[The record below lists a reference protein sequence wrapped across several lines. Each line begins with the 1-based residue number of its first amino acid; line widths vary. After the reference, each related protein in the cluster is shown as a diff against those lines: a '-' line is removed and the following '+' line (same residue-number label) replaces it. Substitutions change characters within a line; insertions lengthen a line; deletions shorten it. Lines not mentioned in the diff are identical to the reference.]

1 MFFSVITFPAI
12 VRLPENGKGHQ
23 TGRKCYMI
31 KIFKNMIP
39 YWRTI
44 SVIVLLLM
52 VQAFCDLALPQYT
65 SDIID
70 VGIINGGVS
79 HILPQKIREE
89 EFESSKLFMSEE

>member
-1 MFFSVITFPAI
+1 
-12 VRLPENGKGHQ
+12 
-23 TGRKCYMI
+23 MI

-79 HILPQKIREE
+79 HILPQKIRAE
-89 EFESSKLFMSEE
+89 EFESAKLFMSEEEKKSV